1 MLVGDLDRIAADVEA
16 EVFDFGDG
24 TPLPLE
30 EYTGA
35 IAQWA
40 ARREA
45 DVLYRAAARLTGARR
60 ANLTA
65 VLDLLGSGGEDE
77 LRQAVLRPTRRSD
90 PEEAQAAFE
99 AYLRAALTAALVD
112 AGAARWQHSWS
123 EPASLVSTSGEPLD
137 VEGWAGQ
144 AAAGEVEPVRRRL
157 AGLGVDT
164 VAAAAGEVTPSAI
177 GSQVV
182 AGIMNVVVDGARHD
196 LVILDT
202 GLIIVP
208 GVPRFTQWKVKPRMY
223 RTLTQVPVADL
234 AAMPGHRYIAYEE
247 IAGGTLVRRVPKTY
261 ELVLHSGECVRIR
274 WGSESE
280 QFGDG
285 WRELDA
291 AVSSVG

>member
-1 MLVGDLDRIAADVEA
+1 MLAADRRAHQADRARARGTVHRRQPAAGVLVGDLDRIAADVEA

-144 AAAGEVEPVRRRL
+144 AAAGE
-157 AGLGVDT
+157 LGF
-164 VAAAAGEVTPSAI
+164 
-177 GSQVV
+177 
-182 AGIMNVVVDGARHD
+182 GIEIVVDQH
-196 LVILDT
+196 
-202 GLIIVP
+202 P
-208 GVPRFTQWKVKPRMY
+208 
-223 RTLTQVPVADL
+223 L
-234 AAMPGHRYIAYEE
+234 AAH
-247 IAGGTLVRRVPKTY
+247 
-261 ELVLHSGECVRIR
+261 
-274 WGSESE
+274 
-280 QFGDG
+280 DG
-285 WRELDA
+285 R
-291 AVSSVG
+291 